1 LRICVRSNHWVL
13 LDFERRCRIEPSR
26 DAGEGFNIIPP
37 ASGKQAHVF
46 ELHQGIFEKNTKKR
60 SSTADSGRTFKL
72 RAQSIEERDVWINKL
87 RKAAGGYR

>member
-1 LRICVRSNHWVL
+1 M
-13 LDFERRCRIEPSR
+13 
-26 DAGEGFNIIPP
+26 
-37 ASGKQAHVF
+37 F